1 MNSSEPHPRVKEC
14 LDSCGIEYKVFECD
28 PELADTAIF
37 CEHYGFAHD
46 VTGNTIIAASKSEPV
61 KYACGV
67 ILATTKLD
75 VNKRVCKLLGV
86 KRASFAS
93 AEQTLDLTGMQIG
106 GVTPFGLPEIPIY
119 LDSRLM
125 GCGELVLG
133 GGNRTTKIILAPAEL
148 KKLPNCEVVEDLALP
163 R

>member
-1 MNSSEPHPRVKEC
+1 MASSEPHPRVKEC
-14 LDSCGIEYKVFECD
+14 LDKCGIVYRVFECD
-28 PELADTAIF
+28 PDLADTAVF
-37 CEHYGFAHD
+37 CEHYKFAPD
-46 VTGNTIIAASKSEPV
+46 VTGNTIIAASKSDPV
-61 KYACGV
+61 SYACGV

-75 VNKRVCKLLGV
+75 VNKRVCGLLGV

-106 GVTPFGLPEIPIY
+106 GVTPFGLPDIPIY

-125 GCGELVLG
+125 ECGELVLG

-148 KKLPNCEVVEDLALP
+148 KKLPKSEVIEALALP